1 MNILQYINEAVT
13 ELHQVRWPTRHQAVR
28 LSIITIGFTIS
39 SAVAF
44 GAVDY
49 VLSVLVKLLLS
60 LTY

>member
-1 MNILQYINEAVT
+1 MLQYINEAVA

-28 LSIITIGFTIS
+28 LSIITIGFTL
-39 SAVAF
+39 ANALAF

-49 VLSVLVKLLLS
+49 VLAVLVKVLLS